1 MQVALPNHIG
11 MFKVIKA
18 LFFNLLIITG
28 LQLTGGF
35 LTVSHA
41 QTVTCPDD
49 GRITFSLETE
59 VCNDVYSTYSN
70 SQNGFVLE
78 YSGPG
83 TFIIQLRKNGALAA
97 DSAFTIS
104 SGNWTNY
111 GSGHSKTCNNSTSD
125 CNFSFSDETENG
137 DRYTFSA
144 SLPVGSFIA
153 VNSSVIITRASVQ
166 GNASPSATA
175 AANLSVART
184 TLILGNQPSFSSLM
198 QQPPSRSANPMGYLA
213 LNGSETGQNV
223 FFMTSLNRIR
233 IGMAAGERKPADH
246 QRSNQAN
253 PSLAFAPLSQKSLS
267 TGAFAPLLTMAPRAQ
282 DTKQAAIENA
292 IGESDSPSPSG
303 QIQPEPEPFTAVP
316 YGADYDVWIRLS
328 GNRGKNGDASSNFWI
343 GHVGGHVFLNPDFIV
358 GGLLQL
364 DWVSTSD
371 SSIGQQGRG
380 GGWMIGPYAAARFFD
395 QRLYLDFNASWGRGS
410 NDVGA
415 IGTNEESNFDSYR
428 WLIAGKL
435 SGPIDYQ
442 NWRFTPEVGVSYF
455 REEADG
461 FFDSAGT
468 HIAGQTAA
476 QGEVL
481 FGPYV
486 RYTYR
491 LDEDTFLLPS
501 IGITGR
507 WNFGVENPSS
517 IASPV
522 LESGDIRARVDGGL
536 TGVFRRGV
544 SLGVKGYYDG
554 FGIANFYNYGGDLRL
569 NVPF

>member
-1 MQVALPNHIG
+1 MQVAPPSHFG

-18 LFFNLLIITG
+18 IFFNLLIITS

-35 LTVSHA
+35 LTVSYA

-49 GRITFSLETE
+49 GRITFSLEAE

-97 DSAFTIS
+97 DSAFTIT
-104 SGNWTNY
+104 SGSWTNY
-111 GSGHSKTCNNSTSD
+111 GNGHSKTCNNSTSD

-144 SLPVGSFIA
+144 TLLTGSTEA
-153 VNSSVIITRASVQ
+153 VNASVIITRASVQ
-166 GNASPSATA
+166 GNVSPSATA

-184 TLILGNQPSFSSLM
+184 SLIIGNRPNFSGLM
-198 QQPPSRSANPMGYLA
+198 QGAQSAGSGTIGTLA
-213 LNGSETGQNV
+213 LNGAEAGQNI

-233 IGMAAGERKPADH
+233 IGMANREQNQIDH
-246 QRSNQAN
+246 QT
-253 PSLAFAPLSQKSLS
+253 PSQVSSKLALVPLSQH
-267 TGAFAPLLTMAPRAQ
+267 TTRREAFSPLLSMTTREPNAKP
-282 DTKQAAIENA
+282 TAIA
-292 IGESDSPSPSG
+292 IGLSDTPSSSG
-303 QIQPEPEPFTAVP
+303 QVQPEPEPFTGVP

-343 GHVGGHVFLNPDFIV
+343 GHVGGHVFLNPDLIV

-395 QRLYLDFNASWGRGS
+395 QRLYLDFNASWGQGS
-410 NDVGA
+410 NDVGP
-415 IGTNEESNFDSYR
+415 IGTNEENNFDSYR
-428 WLIAGKL
+428 WLVAGKL

-442 NWRFTPEVGVSYF
+442 NWRFTPEIGVSYF

-491 LDEDTFLLPS
+491 LDEETFLLPS
-501 IGITGR
+501 LGITGR

-544 SLGVKGYYDG
+544 SLDVKGYYDG
-554 FGIANFYNYGGDLRL
+554 FGVANFYNYGGDLRL